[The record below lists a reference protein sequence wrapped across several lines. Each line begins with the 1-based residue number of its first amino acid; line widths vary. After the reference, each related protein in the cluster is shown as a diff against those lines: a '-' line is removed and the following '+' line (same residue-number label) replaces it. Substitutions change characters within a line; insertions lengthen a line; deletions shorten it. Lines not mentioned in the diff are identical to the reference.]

1 MSSVKGGT
9 LLLLSTMVDDI
20 IDRNNRMVSLELY
33 EKLLFGTLGNQ
44 IKSLTFHNSL
54 TNFIF
59 IKAYRLDLVRDGGD
73 STSMARRGG
82 DSKYCMLCYPVISI
96 AHTLVLLSFQ
106 VILGFLSQTFRKN
119 VFCNYY

>member
-20 IDRNNRMVSLELY
+20 IDRNNQMVSLELY

-82 DSKYCMLCYPVISI
+82 DSKYCMLYAILSYPLR
-96 AHTLVLLSFQ
+96 TLSFYCHSRSFW
-106 VILGFLSQTFRKN
+106 GF
-119 VFCNYY
+119 